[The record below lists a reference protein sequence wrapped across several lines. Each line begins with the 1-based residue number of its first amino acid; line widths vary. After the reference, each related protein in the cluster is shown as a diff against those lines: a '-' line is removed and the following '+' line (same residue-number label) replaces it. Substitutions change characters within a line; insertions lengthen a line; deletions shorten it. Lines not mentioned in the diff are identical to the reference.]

1 MPNGKLLEVIAY
13 LDTKQRRRLL
23 QFVQS
28 PYFNNRSNATELIE
42 LLEIILKHD
51 ASATHLALHKE
62 NLQAHFFPESPY
74 SAKIKN
80 EIDALASKLNKL
92 VEQFIIHEE
101 LEAEMEKKSA
111 YGLARF
117 FEKMGNPVRF
127 WSVLRKFRKDWDGEI
142 SHDSNDYL
150 IRSQIEELAVS
161 FAAAYDPNS
170 KLSSLQEVDT
180 FLDQGFFTKK
190 LELGIILSYSRLYQ
204 HSEDHYANQFSEYI
218 ENTYPKYQS
227 AQTVTAD
234 IYYLALQVFHHPAD
248 EKLFTA
254 FEELIREKEAYIPEK
269 EINNIQ
275 TFYRYFYG
283 RHYKLSGNTSLSAKL
298 VALYKAHLARG
309 YFFFTGDKMFINTLK
324 LLINFGLKQRELAW
338 VEQLLEQVPPNKI
351 LGTKYPEEIH
361 SLCMAEL
368 LFTKGDYKA
377 AEKLIIYRL
386 FEDINFSLSCD
397 ILLIKIY
404 FATDD
409 DLLESRLRAMELKVR
424 RTEMLEFDKKSYLHY
439 ISVTRQAYKYKWLKD
454 SKKLEELSEKIDSD
468 IPLIQRE
475 WLRSII
481 K

>member
-13 LDTKQRRRLL
+13 LDSKQRRKLL

-28 PYFNNRSNATELIE
+28 PYFNNRSHAEELVE

-51 ASATHLALHKE
+51 AAAGHQALQKE
-62 NLQAHFFPESPY
+62 NLQAHFFPETRY

-80 EIDALASKLNKL
+80 EIDALASRLNKL
-92 VEQFIIHEE
+92 VEQFIIQEE
-101 LEAEMEKKSA
+101 LETEIEKRSA

-127 WSVLRKFRKDWDGEI
+127 WSVLRKFRKDWE
-142 SHDSNDYL
+142 SELQHDSNDYL
-150 IRSQIEELAVS
+150 LRSQIEELAVS

-170 KLSSLQEVDT
+170 KQSSLQEVDT

-204 HSEDHYANQFSEYI
+204 HSDDHYANQFSEYI
-218 ENTYPKYQS
+218 EQTYPKYQS

-234 IYYLALQVFHHPAD
+234 IYYLALQVFHHPED
-248 EKLFTA
+248 EQLFSA
-254 FEELIREKEAYIPEK
+254 FERMIQEKEAFIPEK

-298 VALYKAHLARG
+298 VALYKEHLARG

-324 LLINFGLKQRELAW
+324 LLINFGLKQRELNW
-338 VEQLLEQVPPNKI
+338 VEQLLEQVPPSKI

-361 SLCMAEL
+361 SLCVAEL
-368 LFTKGDYKA
+368 LFTKGEYEA
-377 AEKLIIYRL
+377 AEKMIIYRL

-404 FATDD
+404 VATDD

-424 RTEMLEFDKKSYLHY
+424 RTGMSEFDKKSYLHF
-439 ISVTRQAYKYKWLKD
+439 ISITRQVQKYKWLKD
-454 SKKLEELSEKIDSD
+454 SGKLQELTEKINSD
-468 IPLIQRE
+468 MPLIQRE
-475 WLRSII
+475 WLRGIMM
-481 K
+481 

>member
-13 LDTKQRRRLL
+13 LDKKQRRRLL

-28 PYFNNRSNATELIE
+28 PYFNHRSNAGELIE
-42 LLEIILKHD
+42 LLEIILKHG
-51 ASATHLALHKE
+51 ASAAHQELAKE
-62 NLQAHFFPESPY
+62 NLQAHFFPESSY

-101 LEAEMEKKSA
+101 LETEIKKRSA

-117 FEKMGNPVRF
+117 FEKMGNPARF
-127 WSVLRKFRKDWDGEI
+127 WAVLRKYRKDWDNKI
-142 SHDSNDYL
+142 TYNSNDYL
-150 IRSQIEELAVS
+150 LRSQIEELAVS
-161 FAAAYDPNS
+161 FASAYDPNS
-170 KLSSLQEVDT
+170 KLSSLQKVDT
-180 FLDQGFFTKK
+180 FWDQGFFTKK

-204 HSEDHYANQFSEYI
+204 HSEDVYANQFSEYI
-218 ENTYPKYQS
+218 EKTYPKYES
-227 AQTVTAD
+227 AQTITAD
-234 IYYLALQVFHHPAD
+234 IYYLALQVFHHPED

-254 FEELIREKEAYIPEK
+254 FEQLIQEKEACIPEN

-298 VALYKAHLARG
+298 VTLYKEHLARG

-338 VEQLLEQVPPNKI
+338 VEQLLEDVPPNKI
-351 LGTKYPEEIH
+351 LGTKYPDEIH

-368 LFTKGDYKA
+368 LFTKGDYEE

-404 FATDD
+404 VATGD

-424 RTEMLEFDKKSYLHY
+424 RTSMSEFDKKSYLHF
-439 ISVTRQAYKYKWLKD
+439 ISITRQVHKYKWLKD
-454 SKKLEELSEKIDSD
+454 KEKLEEILERINSD
-468 IPLIQRE
+468 LPLIQRE
-475 WLRSII
+475 WLRRIML
-481 K
+481 